1 MELMDKLER
10 HINSFLGNF
19 SSDHFFVACSGGVDS
34 MVLLHI
40 LHKQKR
46 HVSAVHVNYLL
57 RGEDSESDQKIIE
70 SVCLENNIPF
80 FVKRIDLNKI
90 LSEKGGNLQDE
101 ARKVRYSYFETFKL
115 LDSSKIILGQHA
127 DDQVETFFLNLV
139 RKAGIMGLSCM
150 LDENEN
156 YLRPMLPFSKEE
168 IIEYALSNDVKWRE
182 DKSNASNKYSRNKL
196 RNTILPELK
205 KAIPSLQESILLL
218 TNVFQQ
224 KQKDLEF
231 SVKPISEQLERTG
244 SLSINSFDSLDEFE
258 LIELL
263 RQQSIPLGVYA
274 ELLKLRS
281 SEKGK
286 RIDLVHEKYKCIVR
300 EEDYFHF
307 TEKKLFDPLPILQ
320 LENVKKL
327 PTIFTKD
334 AIYLDS
340 EKIKGKLTVRTW
352 EVGDRM
358 RPIGI
363 NGSKLISDILSDAK
377 VPNYS
382 RASQLVVHDD
392 EKIVWCVGFSVGKEA
407 MASIDSEIIKV
418 ALL

>member
-1 MELMDKLER
+1 MDKLEK
-10 HINSFLGNF
+10 HINSFLGND
-19 SSDHFFVACSGGVDS
+19 STDHFFVACSGGVDS

-40 LHKQKR
+40 LQKQKR
-46 HVSAVHVNYLL
+46 RVSAVHVNYLL
-57 RGEDSESDQKIIE
+57 RGEDSESDQKLIE
-70 SVCLENNIPF
+70 SICSEKNIPYS
-80 FVKRIDLNKI
+80 VKRVELGKI

-101 ARKVRYSYFETFKL
+101 ARKVRYLYFETFKL
-115 LDSSKIILGQHA
+115 NANCKIVLGQHA
-127 DDQVETFFLNLV
+127 DDQVETFFLNLA

-156 YLRPMLPFSKEE
+156 YLRPMLPFSKAE

-196 RNTILPELK
+196 RNTVLPELK

-224 KQKDLEF
+224 TQKEIEL
-231 SVKPISEQLERTG
+231 SVKSISEQLERTG
-244 SLSINSFDSLDEFE
+244 SLPINSFDSLDEFE
-258 LIELL
+258 IIELL
-263 RQQSIPLGVYA
+263 RQQNISLGVYA

-286 RIDLVHEKYKCIVR
+286 RIDLAHEKYKCIVR

-307 TEKKLFDPLPILQ
+307 TQKKLFDPLPILQ
-320 LENVKKL
+320 LENVKNL
-327 PTIFTKD
+327 PLVFTKD
-334 AIYLDS
+334 VIYLDS
-340 EKIKGKLTVRTW
+340 KKIKGKLAVRKW
-352 EVGDRM
+352 EIGDRM

-382 RASQLVVHDD
+382 RATQLVVHDD

-407 MASIDSEIIKV
+407 IASIDSEIIKV
-418 ALL
+418 VLL

>member
-1 MELMDKLER
+1 MDKLEK
-10 HINSFLGNF
+10 HINSFLGND
-19 SSDHFFVACSGGVDS
+19 STDHFFVACSGGVDS

-40 LHKQKR
+40 LQKQKR
-46 HVSAVHVNYLL
+46 RVSAVHVNYLL
-57 RGEDSESDQKIIE
+57 RGEDSESDQKLIE
-70 SVCLENNIPF
+70 SICSEKNIPYS
-80 FVKRIDLNKI
+80 VKRVELGKI

-101 ARKVRYSYFETFKL
+101 ARKVRYLYFETFKL
-115 LDSSKIILGQHA
+115 NANCKIVLGQHA
-127 DDQVETFFLNLV
+127 DDQVETFFLNLA

-156 YLRPMLPFSKEE
+156 YLRPMLPFSKAE
-168 IIEYALSNDVKWRE
+168 IIEYALLNDVKWRE

-196 RNTILPELK
+196 RNTVLPELK

-224 KQKDLEF
+224 KQKEIEL

-244 SLSINSFDSLDEFE
+244 SLSINSFDSLDEFKI
-258 LIELL
+258 IELL
-263 RQQSIPLGVYA
+263 RQQNISLGVYA

-286 RIDLVHEKYKCIVR
+286 RIDLAHEKYKCIVR

-307 TEKKLFDPLPILQ
+307 TEKKLFDSLPILQ
-320 LENVKKL
+320 LENVKNL
-327 PTIFTKD
+327 PIVFTKD
-334 AIYLDS
+334 VIYLDS
-340 EKIKGKLTVRTW
+340 KKIKGKLAVRKW
-352 EVGDRM
+352 EIGDRM
-358 RPIGI
+358 RPIGV

-377 VPNYS
+377 VPNYA

-407 MASIDSEIIKV
+407 IASIYSEIIKV
-418 ALL
+418 VLL